1 MIRIAIIGATGYT
14 GSELV
19 RILLHHPDADIKMI
33 TSETHTGKPFSSIHP
48 QFLGICDQILSS
60 ADDLD
65 EEMIDLVF
73 LALPHRISME
83 YVKRW
88 QHMSFK
94 IIDLS
99 GDYRLSSAAVYEEW
113 YKTVHH
119 TPGLLPDV
127 PYGLPE
133 LHRKDLIKAK
143 IIANPGCYPTAT
155 ALALAPLIASNN
167 IESNSIIVDA
177 KSGVTGA
184 GVKSTSTTHFSNVQD
199 NFMAYALKNHRHTIE
214 IEETLSNLKSKN
226 LQSTNSESKNVI
238 VQFTPHLLPVD
249 RGILVT
255 CYATPSLSITEKSV
269 QELYE
274 TFYRDESFVRV
285 RSTPPQIKQVRGTN
299 LCDVYATYDERTNR
313 IITMSAI
320 DNLVKGAAG
329 QAVQNMNIAFGLTET
344 VGLQHIPLQP

>member
-19 RILLHHPDADIKMI
+19 RILIHHPDADIITI
-33 TSETHTGKPFSSIHP
+33 TSETHTGKTFSTIHP
-48 QFLGICDQILSS
+48 QFLGICDQILTS

-65 EEMIDLVF
+65 DEAVDLVF
-73 LALPHRISME
+73 LALPHRVSME
-83 YVKRW
+83 YVKKW
-88 QHMSFK
+88 QHKRFK

-99 GDYRLSSAAVYEEW
+99 GDYRLSSADVYEEW
-113 YKTVHH
+113 YKTVHL
-119 TPGLLPDV
+119 TPELIHEV

-133 LHRKDLIKAK
+133 LHRKDLVSAK

-155 ALALAPLIASNN
+155 ALALAPLVASNCVDTR
-167 IESNSIIVDA
+167 SIIIDA

-199 NFMAYALKNHRHTIE
+199 NFMAYALKSHRHTIE
-214 IEETLSNLKSKN
+214 IEETLSK
-226 LQSTNSESKNVI
+226 LQHSNSLASPVI

-255 CYATPSLSITEKSV
+255 CYATPNDSITDKSV
-269 QELYE
+269 QDMYE
-274 TFYRDESFVRV
+274 SFYRDEPFVRV
-285 RSTPPQIKQVRGTN
+285 RKTPPQIKQVRGTN
-299 LCDVYATYDERTNR
+299 LCDVFATYDERTNR
-313 IITMSAI
+313 IIVMSAI

-329 QAVQNMNIAFGLTET
+329 QAVQNMNIAFGLAET
-344 VGLQHIPLQP
+344 TGLQHIPLQP